1 MPAPIVPIGVALA
14 RLIAKH
20 GLPAVQKAMTSTRK
34 GNAARQAAVD
44 SAKKKHPSGKGLPNQ
59 GAKAKVLDI
68 KTGAEVKNPKP
79 VPRKVAKK
87 APAKKAVKPP
97 QKPLNL
103 TTRGKATAVVG
114 TGAAAVGTT
123 KVMKKAGEKNAE
135 RLRKTKSKSV
145 PVPRN
150 PRKQ

>member
-59 GAKAKVLDI
+59 GAKAKVIDI
-68 KTGAEVKNPKP
+68 KTKAEVKKPKP
-79 VPRKVAKK
+79 
-87 APAKKAVKPP
+87 VKPP
-97 QKPLNL
+97 QKPLNI

-135 RLRKTKSKSV
+135 RIRKNKSKSV